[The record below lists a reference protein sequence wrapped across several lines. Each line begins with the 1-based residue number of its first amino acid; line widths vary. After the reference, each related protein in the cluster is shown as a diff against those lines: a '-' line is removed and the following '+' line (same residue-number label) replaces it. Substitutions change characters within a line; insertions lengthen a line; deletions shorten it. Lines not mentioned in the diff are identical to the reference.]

1 MLEYHLD
8 HLRVQPCH
16 YQLVIIGEIFRRSTV
31 SSRTESKYLNN
42 FVTVVLM
49 TRPTISLGLILL
61 VAGSG
66 EVEEEEVVVVGEEG
80 EEEEEEEEGE
90 QAVGVNKGMKCY

>member
-1 MLEYHLD
+1 
-8 HLRVQPCH
+8 
-16 YQLVIIGEIFRRSTV
+16 
-31 SSRTESKYLNN
+31 
-42 FVTVVLM
+42 M

-66 EVEEEEVVVVGEEG
+66 EVEEEEVGEEG

>member
-1 MLEYHLD
+1 
-8 HLRVQPCH
+8 
-16 YQLVIIGEIFRRSTV
+16 
-31 SSRTESKYLNN
+31 
-42 FVTVVLM
+42 M
-49 TRPTISLGLILL
+49 THPTISLGLILL
-61 VAGSG
+61 VAGLG